1 VVYGVRLID
10 GTFVEACTA
19 CGFDGS
25 RLLAGQ
31 VAPHLGDL
39 AGAWQSLLADT
50 EEGMLRGRPDE
61 ATWCALEYAEHIAIA
76 MLWLDDL
83 IEGRVPASGAPPT
96 NDPQD
101 GPDRCSTWSPA
112 GLGADVCSSI
122 AVAINRADRHAHHA
136 GDGSRLVSLGDF
148 ELSEAALLR
157 HGAHDIA
164 HHLLDVRRDLAR
176 QRLDQGQRVV

>member
-1 VVYGVRLID
+1 MYGVRLID
-10 GTFVEACTA
+10 GAFVEACTA

-25 RLLAGQ
+25 RLLTDQ
-31 VAPHLGDL
+31 VAPHLRDL
-39 AGAWQSLLADT
+39 AGAWESLLADT
-50 EEGMLRGRPDE
+50 DEGMLRGRPDE

-76 MLWLDDL
+76 MLWMDDL

-96 NDPQD
+96 NNPQD
-101 GPDRCSTWSPA
+101 GPDRCSAWSAA
-112 GLGADVCSSI
+112 GLGADVCSAI
-122 AVAINRADRHAHHA
+122 AVAINRADRHLHLA
-136 GDGSRLVSLGDF
+136 GDGTRLVSLGDF

-176 QRLDQGQRVV
+176 LRLDQGERVV

>member
-1 VVYGVRLID
+1 MYGVRFID
-10 GTFVEACTA
+10 GAFVEAFTA

-31 VAPHLGDL
+31 VAPHLRDL

-50 EEGMLRGRPDE
+50 DEGMLRGRPDE
-61 ATWCALEYAEHIAIA
+61 ATWCALEYAEHVAIA

-83 IEGRVPASGAPPT
+83 IEGRVPAPGAPPT

-112 GLGADVCSSI
+112 GLGADVCRAI
-122 AVAINRADRHAHHA
+122 AVAINRADRHALHA
-136 GDGSRLVSLGDF
+136 GDGSRLVSLDDF
-148 ELSEAALLR
+148 ERSEAALLR

-164 HHLLDVRRDLAR
+164 HHLLDVRRDHAR
-176 QRLDQGQRVV
+176 QRLDQGEPVV